1 MQHYQS
7 FPVRVFLLVACAA
20 VTLSGCGTTRSSN
33 TARTGTEQ
41 LLISDAID
49 RAVESINFEKLAGES
64 VFFDEHHLYQVVDSG
79 YLISSLR
86 QHLLAS
92 GCILKDNREAAT
104 FVVEPRAG
112 AIGTDSDELLF
123 GIPATNMPQ
132 LTMLVG
138 LPPSLPEVPIMK
150 RRNQRGVAK
159 IAVFA
164 YRRDT
169 GEPMWQ
175 SGIATTESTAN
186 DFWVLGAGP
195 FKRGTIHQGTA
206 YSDDKRFLPPIGG
219 LHEEGKRI
227 AGIGQEALFKRLPAV
242 PKLPTRP
249 IPYMAKVLQPTP
261 DTMPTPPTVQ
271 PMASGGLTQPT
282 SGPAIFPPPLMSE

>member
-7 FPVRVFLLVACAA
+7 FPVRAFLLLACAV
-20 VTLSGCGTTRSSN
+20 VTLCGCGTTRSSN

-104 FVVEPRAG
+104 FIVEPRAG

-195 FKRGTIHQGTA
+195 FKRGTIHKGTA
-206 YSDDKRFLPPIGG
+206 YADGQRFLPPIGNSQD
-219 LHEEGKRI
+219 EGQRI
-227 AGIGQEALFKRLPAV
+227 AGIGQEALFNRTST
-242 PKLPTRP
+242 LPTQPTKP
-249 IPYMAKVLQPTP
+249 IPYMAKVIQPTP
-261 DTMPTPPTVQ
+261 DTPMPAVVQ
-271 PMASGGLTQPT
+271 PMTSGAPAQSTQ
-282 SGPAIFPPPLMSE
+282 GPAIFPPPLIGE

>member
-1 MQHYQS
+1 MQQYQS
-7 FPVRVFLLVACAA
+7 FPIRAFLLVACAA
-20 VTLSGCGTTRSSN
+20 VAFSGCGTTRSSN

-49 RAVESINFEKLAGES
+49 RAVESINFEKLSGES
-64 VFFDEHHLYQVVDSG
+64 VYFDAGRLNGVVDQG

-92 GCILKDNREAAT
+92 GCTLKDNRAEAT
-104 FVVEPRAG
+104 FIVEPRAG

-123 GIPATNMPQ
+123 GIPATNVPQ

-138 LPPSLPEVPIMK
+138 LPPSLPEVPIIK

-164 YRRDT
+164 YRRDS

-195 FKRGTIHQGTA
+195 FKRGTIHKGTSYA
-206 YSDDKRFLPPIGG
+206 DGQRFLPPIGN
-219 LHEEGKRI
+219 LHDEGKRI
-227 AGIGQEALFKRLPAV
+227 AGIGQEALFGKMPTLPILST
-242 PKLPTRP
+242 KP

-261 DTMPTPPTVQ
+261 DSSAPPVVQ
-271 PMASGGLTQPT
+271 PPASGASAQPT
-282 SGPAIFPPPLMSE
+282 SGPAIFPPPSIGE